1 MGQLTQI
8 AVIKM
13 LLDSCAA
20 VCVGPTMA
28 LTHENLMLEK
38 SKCRII
44 TADGSIVDVDGTLGF
59 FFEDPNVV
67 LVLVLI
73 KDDFFIKRMLTQ
85 KASIYPGFILMPVF
99 TS

>member
-44 TADGSIVDVDGTLGF
+44 TADGSIVNVDGTLGR
-59 FFEDPNVV
+59 
-67 LVLVLI
+67 LSTVLI
-73 KDDFFIKRMLTQ
+73 HLVT
-85 KASIYPGFILMPVF
+85 YF
-99 TS
+99 TI